1 MSFSLRIPGKVTAL
15 AAMALLAA
23 TSLAQ
28 TVDNKPEVKSE
39 VLDRVTTL
47 LSTRAYVPGLD
58 FAKWQSFVDSE
69 KSKLDESKNDDEFSY
84 AINEALTKFGASH
97 IYFATPRSATAR
109 TTNSIVGIGITQQRI
124 EEGTLILRTVPG
136 APADKAGLVPGDII
150 VKVNGSPAEGA
161 KGIAGEEGTS
171 VVLTVK
177 KADGKIQEYTLTR
190 SKFSTK
196 RPEELTEID
205 KNTAKL
211 SIYTFDLSYDPE
223 NVEVLMKRASKYKN
237 LILDLRD
244 NGGGAVVNL
253 QHLLGLFLPEDKSIG
268 TFVSRRL
275 ATDFVEK
282 TGGSEKEVLKVAEW
296 SRGAERWRDNPN
308 VQVKPFKNTVPRYRG
323 HVAVLVNRFS
333 GSASEMAAAALRDLA
348 GAEVVGTKSA
358 GAVLVSVIVPA
369 SNGFTLQYP
378 ISDYVT
384 VKGLRIEG
392 NGVVPTAEV
401 EDPKVRLPNTKDPVV
416 EKATAL
422 LTKSESRSTST
433 GTR

>member
-1 MSFSLRIPGKVTAL
+1 L
-15 AAMALLAA
+15 
-23 TSLAQ
+23 
-28 TVDNKPEVKSE
+28 
-39 VLDRVTTL
+39 
-47 LSTRAYVPGLD
+47 
-58 FAKWQSFVDSE
+58 
-69 KSKLDESKNDDEFSY
+69 
-84 AINEALTKFGASH
+84 
-97 IYFATPRSATAR
+97 
-109 TTNSIVGIGITQQRI
+109 IV
-124 EEGTLILRTVPG
+124 RTVSG

-150 VKVNGSPAEGA
+150 VKVDGKPAEGS

-177 KADGKIQEYTLTR
+177 KTDGRMQDYTLTR

-196 RPEELTEID
+196 RPEELTEVD

-211 SIYTFDLSYDPE
+211 SIYTFDLSYDAD
-223 NVEVLMKRASKYKN
+223 NVETLMRRASKYKN

-296 SRGAERWRDNPN
+296 SRTSERWKDNPN
-308 VQVKPFKNTVPRYRG
+308 VQVRPFKNNSVPRYKG
-323 HVAVLVNRFS
+323 HTAVLVNRFS

-401 EDPKVRLPNTKDPVV
+401 EDPKIRLPNTKDPVV

-422 LTKSESRSTST
+422 LAKTEGRSTSV

>member
-1 MSFSLRIPGKVTAL
+1 M
-15 AAMALLAA
+15 
-23 TSLAQ
+23 
-28 TVDNKPEVKSE
+28 
-39 VLDRVTTL
+39 
-47 LSTRAYVPGLD
+47 
-58 FAKWQSFVDSE
+58 
-69 KSKLDESKNDDEFSY
+69 
-84 AINEALTKFGASH
+84 
-97 IYFATPRSATAR
+97 
-109 TTNSIVGIGITQQRI
+109 GIGITQQRI
-124 EEGTLILRTVPG
+124 DEGTLILRTVTG

-150 VKVNGSPAEGA
+150 VKVDGKPAEGA

-177 KADGKIQEYTLTR
+177 KADGKTQEYTLTR

-196 RPEELTEID
+196 RPEEITEID

-223 NVEVLMKRASKYKN
+223 NVEALMKRASKYKN

-253 QHLLGLFLPEDKSIG
+253 QHLLGLFLPDDKSIG

-275 ATDFVEK
+275 ATDYMEK

-296 SRGAERWRDNPN
+296 SRGSERWRDNPN
-308 VQVKPFKNTVPRYRG
+308 VQVKPFKNTVPRYKG
-323 HVAVLVNRFS
+323 HTAVLVNRFS

-416 EKATAL
+416 EKAASL
-422 LTKSESRSTST
+422 LAKTESRST
-433 GTR
+433 GIR